1 MRNHLLT
8 AVSVALLAAALTSG
22 QTRTVGTLTSIQ
34 PAEKKIVVKLD
45 AGTESEIAL
54 EETTKYMRVKPGE
67 TNLANAAAITMADLA
82 NGDRV
87 LVTGSPAT
95 RVIVMAKNDI
105 AAKQAADRADW
116 DKRGL
121 MGKVASIDE
130 AAKTMTLTVSSGM
143 PGSPTKTA
151 TLTATDKTVVR
162 RYAPDSVKFSEAVAA
177 TLADVKVGDQ
187 VRARGAK
194 APDGSTITAEELVA
208 GTFLNI
214 AATVISIDEAAGT
227 MKVTDLDTKKPVT
240 VKITADS
247 SMRRMPEMMARFM
260 AMRMN
265 GGSMPGMGGPGGPGG
280 APGAG
285 RGAAG
290 TPGAASA
297 APGTAGPKGGPSAG
311 GPSAGGPPAGAGGGR
326 PAGAAG
332 MGGMGMGGMMGGGM
346 GMGGMGGG
354 MMGGGGGA
362 PNPAQM
368 MDRMPAAKLSELKP
382 GDALIIASTAGKQ
395 SGQVTAITVM
405 AGVEPILTAPSK
417 NRQAML
423 GGWNLDMGGG
433 GGMGQMP

>member
-8 AVSVALLAAALTSG
+8 AVSAALLAAALGSG
-22 QTRTVGTLTSIQ
+22 QTRTVGTVTAID
-34 PAEKKIVVKLD
+34 AAAKKIVVQPD
-45 AGTESEIAL
+45 AGAATEIGL
-54 EETTKYMRVKPGE
+54 EESTKYMRVKPGE
-67 TNLANAAAITMADLA
+67 TNLANATVITMADLA

-130 AAKTMTLTVSSGM
+130 AAKAMTLTVSSGM
-143 PGSPTKTA
+143 PGSPVKTV
-151 TLTATDKTVVR
+151 TLTATDRTVVR
-162 RYAPDSVKFSEAVAA
+162 RYAPDSVKFSEAVTA

-194 APDGSTITAEELVA
+194 AADGSAITAEEMVA

-214 AATVISIDEAAGT
+214 AATIISIDEAAGT

-280 APGAG
+280 TPGAG
-285 RGAAG
+285 RGPGA
-290 TPGAASA
+290 PGAASA
-297 APGTAGPKGGPSAG
+297 APG
-311 GPSAGGPPAGAGGGR
+311 AGGPPASAGGR
-326 PAGAAG
+326 PAGAP
-332 MGGMGMGGMMGGGM
+332 GMGMGGMMGGGM

-354 MMGGGGGA
+354 MMGGGGA

-433 GGMGQMP
+433 GGGMGQMP